1 MNVLYLQLLEK
12 KVRLASARPQA
23 LQAMAALFAAA
34 EPMATVDLTVTI
46 GDRADAQGRLWFDV
60 VCDPA
65 VAFAGME
72 TEKPLA
78 PLSLART
85 LCAWAAQ
92 ATRATYV
99 FHGAAVALDQR
110 GLLVIGESG
119 CGKTTLTLSL
129 LRRGWSFYSD
139 EAAALR
145 LADTTLVPFARR
157 PVVRCDVWPHDVL
170 GPFPDLPLEP
180 APLPHEQPAAP
191 CDPARLGAAPL
202 HDETVP
208 VCLVFPRFSAGEM
221 LTVQKLD
228 QGSALLAMMAASCS
242 QPVFKV
248 RGLDFVIDLV
258 RRLPAYLVTYG
269 HADEAAA
276 ELKHL
281 VGDVAL

>member
-1 MNVLYLQLLEK
+1 MNVLFLQLLEK
-12 KVRLASARPQA
+12 KVRLESERPQA
-23 LQAMAALFAAA
+23 LQAMAALFAPCEAA
-34 EPMATVDLTVTI
+34 ADVDLSVVI
-46 GDRADAQGRLWFDV
+46 GDCADAGGRLWFDV
-60 VCDPA
+60 HCTPA
-65 VAFAGME
+65 DAFVGME

-85 LCAWAAQ
+85 LCAWAARL
-92 ATRATYV
+92 TTDTYV
-99 FHGAAVALDQR
+99 FHGAALALEQR

-139 EAAALR
+139 EVAALR
-145 LADTTLVPFARR
+145 LADARLVPFARR
-157 PVVRCDVWPHDVL
+157 PVVRCDVWPHQLL

-191 CDPARLGAAPL
+191 CDPARLGAAPRQP
-202 HDETVP
+202 ETEP
-208 VCLVFPRFSAGEM
+208 VCLVFPRYSAGEM
-221 LTVQKLD
+221 LTVHKLD

-248 RGLDFVIDLV
+248 RGLDFVIDIV
-258 RRLPAYLVTYG
+258 RRLPAYVVTYG

>member
-1 MNVLYLQLLEK
+1 MNALFLQLLEK
-12 KVRLASARPQA
+12 RVRLESERPQA
-23 LQAMAALFAAA
+23 LEAMAALFACC
-34 EPMATVDLTVTI
+34 EPHAHVDLTLSI
-46 GDRADAQGRLWFDV
+46 GDRADANGRLWFDV
-60 VCDPA
+60 NPTPA
-65 VAFAGME
+65 DAFAGME

-85 LCAWAAQ
+85 LCAWAARC
-92 ATRATYV
+92 TTATYV
-99 FHGAAVALDQR
+99 FHGAAMALEQR

-129 LRRGWSFYSD
+129 LQRGWSFYSD
-139 EAAALR
+139 EVAALR
-145 LADTTLVPFARR
+145 LADASMVPFARR
-157 PVVRCDVWPHDVL
+157 PVVRCDVWPHKVM

-191 CDPARLGAAPL
+191 CDPVRLGAAPL
-202 HDETVP
+202 QPETVP

-258 RRLPAYLVTYG
+258 QRLPAYLLTYG